1 VDSPTRYQPHS
12 SGDSRIHSGS
22 PELRQPGAG
31 NFDSLFD
38 SWFLLGRRWRL
49 IAIVTVI
56 AFAWAFLMTKFVLTK
71 WYQATALVRPSP
83 PQSEANEMSSIAS
96 QVLGGGGLG
105 SMLSGMGLDT
115 QTQDEAEKDISII
128 QSYSFTMDLLD
139 RHRLTPTIRSEE
151 SGILS
156 FGEDITPWKLYE
168 AMEARF
174 DCNFDLETGN
184 INLAFL
190 APSRAEARM
199 VLDFYIDDLREKL
212 RLREIRKAALAIE
225 SLKEQAAQTSDAL
238 LQQDLYS
245 LLAKQVQKQQL
256 AKVQADF
263 AFTVIDPPV
272 VPDKPYKPKVILS
285 SAVAAAL
292 AFFGCIG
299 AILLRQRISGS
310 WQEYQRRVRAMP
322 RPPEEVPVKKAE
334 ELSSVLPRKQSL

>member
-1 VDSPTRYQPHS
+1 MDSTIRYQPHP
-12 SGDSRIHSGS
+12 SGDLRIHSGG
-22 PELRQPGAG
+22 PELRESGAG
-31 NFDSLFD
+31 NLDSLFD
-38 SWFLLGRRWRL
+38 SWFLLKRRWRL
-49 IAIVTVI
+49 ILIVTVL
-56 AFAWAFLMTKFVLTK
+56 AFAWVFVMTKFVLTK

-105 SMLSGMGLDT
+105 SMLSSMGLDT
-115 QTQDEAEKDISII
+115 QTQDEAEKDMSII

-139 RHRLTPTIRSEE
+139 RHRLTPVISSESRSL
-151 SGILS
+151 LS
-156 FGEDITPWKLYE
+156 FGEEITPWNLNE

-174 DCNFDLETGN
+174 DCNFDIETGN
-184 INLAFL
+184 ITLTFM

-199 VLDFYIDDLREKL
+199 VLKFYIDDLREKL
-212 RLREIRKAALAIE
+212 RLHEIRKAALAIE
-225 SLKEQAAQTSDAL
+225 SLKEQAAQTNDSL

-272 VPDKPYKPKVILS
+272 VPDKPHRPKVMLS

-299 AILLRQRISGS
+299 AVLMNQRISGS
-310 WQEYQRRVRAMP
+310 WQEYQRRGRVMP
-322 RPPEEVPVKKAE
+322 RLPEEVPIKKAE
-334 ELSSVLPRKQSL
+334 ELAAVVPRKQSL